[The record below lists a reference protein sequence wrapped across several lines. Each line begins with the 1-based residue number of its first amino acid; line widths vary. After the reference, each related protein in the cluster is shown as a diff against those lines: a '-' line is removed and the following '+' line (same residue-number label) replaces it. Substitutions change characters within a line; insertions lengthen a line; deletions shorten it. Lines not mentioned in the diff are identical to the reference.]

1 MSQHDVLTQKQ
12 IQDSVRE
19 AVKDAYGDL
28 GLAKLQPNCLIK
40 YYNPSTR
47 VFILRV
53 AREDLHTAETSLTLM
68 TRVSGLPETLVA
80 RVRILHVGGTL
91 EKVEK
96 AMKKMTQAWIE
107 GHAKKEE
114 LKLSQL
120 S

>member
-1 MSQHDVLTQKQ
+1 MRDA
-12 IQDSVRE
+12 I
-19 AVKDAYGDL
+19 KDAYGDL
-28 GLAKLQPNCLIK
+28 GLAKLQPNCLVK
-40 YYNPSTR
+40 YFNPSTR

-53 AREDLHTAETSLTLM
+53 AREDLHTAETSLALM
-68 TRVSGLPETLVA
+68 MKLIGFSEQQIC

-114 LKLSQL
+114 LK
-120 S
+120 

>member
-1 MSQHDVLTQKQ
+1 M
-12 IQDSVRE
+12 RE

-53 AREDLHTAETSLTLM
+53 AREDLLTAETSLVLM

-80 RVRILHVGGTL
+80 RARILHVGGTL

-114 LKLSQL
+114 LKVSQL